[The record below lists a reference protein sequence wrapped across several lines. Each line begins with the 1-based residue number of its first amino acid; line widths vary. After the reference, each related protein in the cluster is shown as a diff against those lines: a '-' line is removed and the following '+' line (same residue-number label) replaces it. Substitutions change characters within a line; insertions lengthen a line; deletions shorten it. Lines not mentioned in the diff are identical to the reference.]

1 MKCRVFIKTKSYI
14 GLDFGRFSEV
24 FLDKDIPVDPKG
36 LPYIPLDAALLSD
49 DSKSLDIPLGIAR
62 LKNYEGLLSE
72 LNLINNLE
80 GVSSKIVTE
89 LYTKI
94 ITDKDGQTYRVLLP
108 DLTFVAKLDIEESR
122 FAIIEKKLSSIHQI
136 GIINELIKGLVDISV
151 EKSTGISLKRGPLKL
166 SDKKTFSRIDYTLE
180 IRSPL
185 CIYTPYERDTKTRS
199 YIPGSELLAHLQKI
213 ATDTDQDILDEPGLI
228 CSNVYPTCN
237 DLRGIPAPLS
247 MVIEKLNK
255 NSLWSKLAT
264 PPKDKPSIQTV
275 RINGDYIIGHKN
287 KTVTRFS
294 TDITSIYPVQAKTEN
309 LCGSDGVRDAIKEG
323 QIFKGYFKGSDKQ
336 IRTIARLL
344 SQKPSF
350 NIGFYADEGYGEVFL
365 RIDHVEEQS
374 ETQPYYAHTFD
385 VFALAPVI
393 MYNCNGLYSY
403 SADSFLNLLEEKLG
417 AKGKLEF
424 VTKMTDSGLIYPI
437 SKTMESCDAPVK
449 SLLMGSCFRIRTKD
463 KSLIDI
469 GAIRRTFVGCNT
481 RYGFG
486 EILVQAPDEKFY
498 RVCEDRDPDSYT
510 VVSPHNT
517 SDLESMAK
525 LCQNLLKRI
534 LYYKI
539 ARVAI
544 VDSEDNF
551 KKGNA
556 PLFLL
561 RKMAESYAPGTTDEE
576 LESLYQEVLE
586 YVAE

>member
-1 MKCRVFIKTKSYI
+1 MMCRIFIKTKSFV

-36 LPYIPLDAALLSD
+36 LPYIPLDAALHPE
-49 DSKSLDIPLGIAR
+49 DSSNLEIPLGIAR
-62 LKNYEGLLSE
+62 LKNYRGLLSE

-80 GVSSKIVTE
+80 GVSPKIITE

-94 ITDKDGQTYRVLLP
+94 ITDNDGQTYRVLLP
-108 DLTFVAKLDIEESR
+108 GLTFVAKLDIEESK
-122 FAIIEKKLSSIHQI
+122 FATIEKKLSSIHQI
-136 GIINELIKGLVDISV
+136 GIVNELVKGLVDISV
-151 EKSTGISLKRGPLKL
+151 EKDTGAALKRDPLKL
-166 SDKKTFSRIDYTLE
+166 SDKKTFSRIDYTIE

-199 YIPGSELLAHLQKI
+199 YIPGSELLEHLQNY
-213 ATDTDQDILDEPGLI
+213 ATGADRDALDEPGLI
-228 CSNVYPTCN
+228 CSNAYLTYN

-247 MVIEKLNK
+247 MVVEKLNK
-255 NSLWSKLAT
+255 DSLWSKLAT
-264 PPKDKPSIQTV
+264 PPENRPSIQTV
-275 RINGDYIIGHKN
+275 RISGDYITGYKK

-323 QIFKGYFKGSDKQ
+323 QIFKGFFKGSDKQ

-365 RIDHVEEQS
+365 RIDRVEEQS

-393 MYNCNGLYSY
+393 MYNSKGLYSY
-403 SADSFLNLLEEKLG
+403 SADSFLDLLEEKLD

-424 VTKMTDSGLIYPI
+424 VTKMADSGLIYPI
-437 SKTMESCDAPVK
+437 SKNMEFCDAPVK

-469 GAIRRTFVGCNT
+469 GAIKEAFVGCRT
-481 RYGFG
+481 ECGFG
-486 EILVQAPDEKFY
+486 EILAQSPDEKFY
-498 RVCEDRDPDSYT
+498 RVCEDCDPDSYT

-525 LCQNLLKRI
+525 LCQDLLKRI

-561 RKMAESYAPGTTDEE
+561 RKMAESYAPSTTDEE
-576 LESLYQEVLE
+576 LEALYQEVLE